1 MKRNQPRQ
9 QCRGVSDTWKIQK
22 KNSYNCSVPSR
33 LQIVPCARSALTEI
47 KFQKKVRQDEKMG
60 CNCQTGRL

>member
-22 KNSYNCSVPSR
+22 K
-33 LQIVPCARSALTEI
+33 IVVTV
-47 KFQKKVRQDEKMG
+47 KVLNRYK
-60 CNCQTGRL
+60 

>member
-22 KNSYNCSVPSR
+22 KNS
-33 LQIVPCARSALTEI
+33 
-47 KFQKKVRQDEKMG
+47 
-60 CNCQTGRL
+60 CNCEGTEQI